1 MNDTPRKGDAAGRF
15 ILQVDVLDTAKGN
28 APLRLAIHIAHAD
41 GALFQLAAQEMAG
54 RLFEALMDAPEATP

>member
-1 MNDTPRKGDAAGRF
+1 MTDTLRQGDAAGRF

-28 APLRLAIHIAHAD
+28 APLRLAVHIGHAD

-54 RLFEALMDAPEATP
+54 RLFQALMKDEAKP